1 MLLGEFMTEQQL
13 RDIIQS
19 LIAQLECDATNL
31 EKGMS
36 KSIQRLCARDI
47 RDTLKEVK
55 EKLK

>member
-1 MLLGEFMTEQQL
+1 MTQQQL
-13 RDIIQS
+13 RAIIQS

>member
-1 MLLGEFMTEQQL
+1 MTEQQL

-31 EKGMS
+31 ENGMS

>member
-1 MLLGEFMTEQQL
+1 MTEQQL

-36 KSIQRLCARDI
+36 KTARHSAAQGSPAD
-47 RDTLKEVK
+47 RRPSGVVLLSGCFVS
-55 EKLK
+55 